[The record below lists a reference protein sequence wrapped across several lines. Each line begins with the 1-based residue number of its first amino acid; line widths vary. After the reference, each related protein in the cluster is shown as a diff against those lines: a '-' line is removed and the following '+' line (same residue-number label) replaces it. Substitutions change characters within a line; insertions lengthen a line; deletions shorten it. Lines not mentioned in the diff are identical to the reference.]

1 MGNKMITLRPVTMDN
16 VGQIMKL
23 KADESLVASNAYSL
37 AQAYVFTTECSEELL
52 LTRGIYFDEKLIGF
66 LMVYL
71 ELGPEWTYDN
81 NGEPYFYLWRL
92 MIDENHQDK
101 GYGRKA
107 MDILIDELKSGA
119 HGNANTLYTST
130 APASTVTP
138 KFYRSFGMVPTGE
151 MDEGET
157 VLRMSW

>member
-1 MGNKMITLRPVTMDN
+1 MITLRPVTMDN
-16 VGQIMKL
+16 IGAIMKL
-23 KADESLVASNAYSL
+23 KADEKLVGPNAYSL
-37 AQAYVFTTECSEELL
+37 AQAYVFTTECSPELL
-52 LTRGIYFDEKLIGF
+52 LTRGIYFDEEVIGF
-66 LMVYL
+66 LMAYL

-92 MIDENHQDK
+92 MIDENHQNK

-107 MDILIDELKSGA
+107 MDILIDELKSGV

-151 MDEGET
+151 MDGDET